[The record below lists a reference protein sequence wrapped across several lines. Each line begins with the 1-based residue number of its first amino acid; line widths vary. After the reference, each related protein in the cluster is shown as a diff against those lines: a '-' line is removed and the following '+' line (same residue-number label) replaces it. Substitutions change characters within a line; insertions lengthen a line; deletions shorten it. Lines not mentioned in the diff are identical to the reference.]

1 MPLQELKN
9 NLGHWIET
17 ICGASTYQE
26 LERLK
31 ADLLG
36 KSGVVTSA
44 FKLLKN
50 ASNDKKKEYGETL
63 NELKESLEMAISRQK
78 KKLDEYAVV
87 EKLRNETLDVT
98 LPVCC
103 SIFGSLHLMTRA
115 IRSIRNYFSTRG
127 YMVLDGPEIETD
139 YYNFDALNIP
149 SHHPARQNHD
159 TFYIDGFDNQLL
171 RTQTSCVQVRAM
183 EKYGIPI
190 KMVSIGKTYRN
201 DQLDATHSPM
211 FHQIEGLVVD
221 SKPIT
226 IGHLKSELTKFL
238 EFFFETDSAS
248 LRFRPSF
255 FPFTEPG
262 MEFDCKYTE
271 KDGKLVIT
279 SAGDKWIE
287 LGGAGIVHPN
297 VLHNCG
303 VDSKATGFAFGLGL
317 ERIIMLKYGIKDIR
331 NLYDTDQRVLKYYG
345 A

>member
-9 NLGHWIET
+9 NLEHWIET

-44 FKLLKN
+44 FKLLKDV
-50 ASNDKKKEYGETL
+50 SNDKKKEYGETL
-63 NELKESLEMAISRQK
+63 NKLKETLEMTISKQK
-78 KKLDEYAVV
+78 TKLDEYAVV
-87 EKLRNETLDVT
+87 EKLKKETLDIT
-98 LPVCC
+98 LPVCR
-103 SIFGSLHLMTRA
+103 SSFGGLHLITKA
-115 IRSIRNYFSTRG
+115 IRDIRNYFSTRG
-127 YMVLDGPEIETD
+127 YMVLDGPEIAPE

-159 TFYIDGFDNQLL
+159 TFYIDGFDKQLL
-171 RTQTSCVQVRAM
+171 RTQTSCVQIRAI

-221 SKPIT
+221 NSPIT
-226 IGHLKSELTKFL
+226 IGHLKSELRKFL
-238 EFFFETDSAS
+238 EFFFQADSAS

-271 KDGKLVIT
+271 QDGKLVIT
-279 SAGDKWIE
+279 SDGNKWIE

-297 VLHNCG
+297 VLNNCCISSEASG
-303 VDSKATGFAFGLGL
+303 VAFGLGL

-331 NLYDTDQRVLKYYG
+331 SLYDTDKRVLRYYG
-345 A
+345 T